1 LQIHTNEVYAV
12 KVLCKDGLDARQL
25 RFQQREIKLHHGIDF
40 VGVNVHGGVNNAVG
54 SDTQDSG
61 EFQPV
66 G

>member
-1 LQIHTNEVYAV
+1 MEFNLALLEPELAGIQTILAEH
-12 KVLCKDGLDARQL
+12 LD
-25 RFQQREIKLHHGIDF
+25 GIDF
-40 VGVNVHGGVNNAVG
+40 VGVNVRGGVDDAVG

>member
-1 LQIHTNEVYAV
+1 MKFNLALLEPELAGIQT
-12 KVLCKDGLDARQL
+12 VLAENLD
-25 RFQQREIKLHHGIDF
+25 GIDF